1 MRSCE
6 NTNSDTTTA
15 FTILSLATHIST
27 INKSQAL
34 NQIPYT
40 IDRSTMADANTVYE
54 NIKFNPDRTID
65 RSLPFLLSGTKMT
78 AVRWNT
84 FCDKVDKTM
93 KSVTRAKL
101 LSKYIWAIVLIMIAL
116 NFFGWK
122 FAGLKAYYGMI
133 VPVTLLF
140 TILFCFVEPYVVK
153 KVASHLAKE
162 CDAASNFD
170 KDVRI
175 RLEGEAVFPEMW
187 YIQVAVRNASIGVPE
202 DDIESA
208 PEMVAMALSDE
219 PPTEE
224 GPPPKKYVKKDGK
237 MILNPDF
244 KLC

>member
-1 MRSCE
+1 
-6 NTNSDTTTA
+6 
-15 FTILSLATHIST
+15 
-27 INKSQAL
+27 
-34 NQIPYT
+34 
-40 IDRSTMADANTVYE
+40 MADANTVYE

-65 RSLPFLLSGTKMT
+65 RSFPILLSGNNTKMT
-78 AVRWNT
+78 VQRWNT

-101 LSKYIWAIVLIMIAL
+101 LSKYIWAIVLVMVAL

-122 FAGLKAYYGMI
+122 FVGLKAYYGMI

-153 KVASHLAKE
+153 HVASHLSKE
-162 CDAASNFD
+162 CEAASNFD

-175 RLEGEAVFPEMW
+175 RLEGEPEFPEMW
-187 YIQVAVRNASIGVPE
+187 YIQVALRNASIGVPE

-208 PEMVAMALSDE
+208 PEMVAKALSDE
-219 PPTEE
+219 PPPEE